1 MSVSQ
6 EVKNSVSEC
15 VKSKDEASTCTYA
28 FPIHHGTVQKE
39 YGVGATALLHGMREV
54 FSQRIKFI
62 YALQ

>member
-1 MSVSQ
+1 M
-6 EVKNSVSEC
+6 SEC

-39 YGVGATALLHGMREV
+39 YGVGTTALLHGMREV